1 MNNKQWFQE
10 EAKFGMMIHW
20 GLYTLLAGE
29 YRGKRIPHIGEWAQ
43 SYFEIPNAEY
53 EKLAEAFNPIYF
65 DPEEWVLAAKAAGM
79 NYMVVTSKHHEG
91 FCLFHSAYDTFN
103 VVDGTPFGRDVI
115 GELSQACPKA
125 RIKVRTLLFPGARL
139 ARAKRRR
146 LQVGQNQLRR
156 NVLDKLLGLS

>member
-91 FCLFHSAYDTFN
+91 FCLFHSAYDT
-103 VVDGTPFGRDVI
+103 PFGDHTDRSRYIHYGHTGIQYVI
-115 GELSQACPKA
+115 YSG
-125 RIKVRTLLFPGARL
+125 I
-139 ARAKRRR
+139 
-146 LQVGQNQLRR
+146 
-156 NVLDKLLGLS
+156 